1 MQPKTFNEQDW
12 KLFRE
17 KVPTWQEKYMEKIN
31 QKIQKLLENPF
42 KTASEKFWQIE
53 KIIHNEKR
61 NSGVLIEM
69 KRSSIFLSFFPSCK
83 ISTTSLMTY
92 PYFETIL

>member
-31 QKIQKLLENPF
+31 QKIQKLLENSS

-61 NSGVLIEM
+61 NPGVLIEM
-69 KRSSIFLSFFPSCK
+69 KRSSIFLSLFSFP
-83 ISTTSLMTY
+83 
-92 PYFETIL
+92 

>member
-17 KVPTWQEKYMEKIN
+17 KVPTWQENYMEKIN
-31 QKIQKLLENPF
+31 KKIQKLLENPS

-53 KIIHNEKR
+53 EFVHLEDEIMQSYHNY
-61 NSGVLIEM
+61 
-69 KRSSIFLSFFPSCK
+69 SIFLSLF
-83 ISTTSLMTY
+83 SL
-92 PYFETIL
+92 P